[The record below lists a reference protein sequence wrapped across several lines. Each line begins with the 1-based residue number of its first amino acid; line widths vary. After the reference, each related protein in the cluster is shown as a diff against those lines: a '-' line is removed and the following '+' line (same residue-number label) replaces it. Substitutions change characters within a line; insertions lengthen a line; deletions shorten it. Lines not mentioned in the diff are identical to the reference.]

1 MCAEGVQRRGWQDP
15 APRGLLREK
24 AHAWEVPV
32 SQGHPSVSEN
42 SQRRHEARQ
51 FPSSRR
57 TGLERRGVRINS
69 TYLEK
74 AGELRASLYPGQIP
88 VKGSFSQLCLLI
100 WAAQFL
106 RQAEWWTGKMLN

>member
-15 APRGLLREK
+15 APRGVLREK

-57 TGLERRGVRINS
+57 TGLERRGCEDQQHIPGKGR
-69 TYLEK
+69 
-74 AGELRASLYPGQIP
+74 RAESLLVPGADP
-88 VKGSFSQLCLLI
+88 SEGLLLP
-100 WAAQFL
+100 AL
-106 RQAEWWTGKMLN
+106 PSDLGCSVPETG